1 MRCRNCEYS
10 LWTVTGRTCPECGAP
25 FRPSEF
31 VFPPQ
36 SVRFECPHCRAGY
49 VGTSAEG
56 HLVPRGFECG
66 ECHRQIDMDEMIL
79 SPIGAMDEATEML
92 TNNPWAHRRSEAGG
106 LTIVHWFRA
115 WTSVIFRPGRFA
127 STLRRNDSTK
137 QAWIFAI
144 YGWSFAA
151 AIVFLLAL
159 LLVSVTSLPLTPL
172 GQGMFGAGATAD
184 IVLSATLFA
193 VGGFF
198 GLVVLAV
205 LVALT
210 HHVAAYLLIPNR
222 GPFGATLHATLYA
235 SGATACVFLL
245 GDLAPGLSCLC
256 LPLVAAAWFV
266 PTTVLLGQLHRTTT
280 MRALLVSS
288 APVLLIMLGCGCWI
302 GGTVWFLAARVGPMM
317 GQMTPAPVP
326 AGATAAFGEQL
337 PYQVEAISSGGQTAN
352 PFIESIAGAV
362 TWAELRDAITEEG
375 SRSVAIDGVEVGAV
389 GANEPEKLTRLGA
402 SFTKRVSAG
411 QPYRIGSLIVYRP
424 LSNGT
429 DFNAWSSIWRKKDG
443 TYFVATML
451 QQYTMDA
458 TALEAYF
465 QSESARRKALDGTVL
480 PHPNSIPNLADTS
493 DPFMVVPPSTST
505 SDPNAGPVA
514 PQEPGEEEEPAGD
527 ELDAQ
532 ADPDAG

>member
-222 GPFGATLHATLYA
+222 GPFGATLQATLYA
-235 SGATACVFLL
+235 SGATGA
-245 GDLAPGLSCLC
+245 
-256 LPLVAAAWFV
+256 
-266 PTTVLLGQLHRTTT
+266 
-280 MRALLVSS
+280 
-288 APVLLIMLGCGCWI
+288 
-302 GGTVWFLAARVGPMM
+302 GPKL
-317 GQMTPAPVP
+317 PVP
-326 AGATAAFGEQL
+326 SSRCGGVVRSDHGAPWTIAPHDDHAGL
-337 PYQVEAISSGGQTAN
+337 
-352 PFIESIAGAV
+352 AG
-362 TWAELRDAITEEG
+362 
-375 SRSVAIDGVEVGAV
+375 
-389 GANEPEKLTRLGA
+389 
-402 SFTKRVSAG
+402 FVSAG
-411 QPYRIGSLIVYRP
+411 VADHARLRLLDRRHGVVPRGP
-424 LSNGT
+424 GGA
-429 DFNAWSSIWRKKDG
+429 DDG
-443 TYFVATML
+443 TNDTGTGAGRS
-451 QQYTMDA
+451 D
-458 TALEAYF
+458 
-465 QSESARRKALDGTVL
+465 RRVR
-480 PHPNSIPNLADTS
+480 
-493 DPFMVVPPSTST
+493 
-505 SDPNAGPVA
+505 
-514 PQEPGEEEEPAGD
+514 
-527 ELDAQ
+527 
-532 ADPDAG
+532 